1 MIEHIY
7 NQLRAPRSFEELY
20 ERLKEE
26 GLNWNRKQLE
36 LFIHLDTNIKNQG
49 DLYFIE
55 ETDSCNV
62 ILNIIDKL
70 MDKRPAIS
78 VRKIMEHIPADIT
91 VTDRDIIK
99 IAGKSG
105 RYKSPNDAV
114 IMKI

>member
-1 MIEHIY
+1 
-7 NQLRAPRSFEELY
+7 
-20 ERLKEE
+20 
-26 GLNWNRKQLE
+26 
-36 LFIHLDTNIKNQG
+36 
-49 DLYFIE
+49 
-55 ETDSCNV
+55 
-62 ILNIIDKL
+62 